1 MERRLVC
8 AAVLAA
14 LVALPAPS
22 ASAETYPSR
31 PIHLIVPF
39 GAGGVADVSSRI
51 VADKLG
57 DQLGQRFVIDNMPGA
72 GGIAAARNA
81 LAAPRDGYTLAL
93 LTNATAISVSLFAN
107 LPFNPLKDFTPISTL
122 GYFDCL
128 FVTNAASEF
137 RTLGDFLKAA
147 RAKPGALNVG
157 TVNPGSTQHLTAE
170 LFKSTAAVNFVIVP
184 FRTTPEAVIGLMRN
198 DVQMVIDFYAGLNA
212 GLSDG
217 KLRPVAWSAAQRS
230 PALPDVPTVE
240 EGGVAGFNVSSWNA
254 LYAPTGVPGEAIET
268 INRGLH
274 TVLADPEVKRRL
286 LDLGIDSKASKP
298 AELDERMRADIKKWA
313 EVIERAGIA
322 KQ

>member
-1 MERRLVC
+1 MERRLAW

-14 LVALPAPS
+14 LVTLSAPS

-57 DQLGQRFVIDNMPGA
+57 DQFGQRFVIDNMPGA

-137 RTLGDFLKAA
+137 RTLSDFLKAA

-170 LFKSTAAVNFVIVP
+170 LFKSTAGVNFVIVP

-240 EGGVAGFNVSSWNA
+240 QGGVAGFNVSSWNA
-254 LYAPTGVPGEAIET
+254 LYAPSGVPGEAIET

-286 LDLGIDSKASKP
+286 LDLGIDSKASTP
-298 AELDERMRADIKKWA
+298 VELDERMRADIKKWA